1 MIAFPNVKNVKAAVV
16 IAQQVRDAVLSGK
29 LAVGDRLPPEKDLIA
44 QFGYSRAIVREGLRL
59 LEAEGLVVLQAGRN
73 GGAVVHSPNPERL
86 GVNLDLILR
95 LQRTTVRDVHDAQ
108 RLIEPLIIQQAIAHA
123 TRDDIARV
131 RETITA
137 IEQNPTDVELV
148 REQSNRF
155 HSLLGDCT
163 HNNVLAI
170 IAGLIRQ
177 IVLGMRY
184 AGTREEALVIAR
196 AHRRIL
202 QAVEARDE
210 AAAVRRVMRHINA
223 TECVLGTEPKS
234 GMSCC

>member
-1 MIAFPNVKNVKAAVV
+1 MIAFSNLKNMKAAVI

-29 LAVGDRLPPEKDLIA
+29 LTVGDRLPPEKDLIA
-44 QFGYSRAIVREGLRL
+44 QFGYSRAVVREGLRL

-73 GGAVVHSPNPERL
+73 GGAVVHNPNPERL

-95 LQRTTVRDVHDAQ
+95 LQRTTVREVHDAQ
-108 RLIEPLIIQQAIAHA
+108 RLIEPLIIQQAIKHA
-123 TRDDIARV
+123 TVADLARV
-131 RETITA
+131 RATITL
-137 IEQNPTDVELV
+137 IEQNPDNVDLV

-155 HSLLGDCT
+155 HSLLAECT

-170 IAGLIRQ
+170 IGGLIRQ

-184 AGTREEALVIAR
+184 TGTREEALVIAR

-223 TECVLGTEPKS
+223 TECVLGAEPTPTT
-234 GMSCC
+234 CC